1 VKGRDEYRVKAL
13 ECVREAERLRDAGER
28 QKLLH
33 IAELYMALARRV
45 ADWRESRTTQRRSE
59 HYPEDA

>member
-1 VKGRDEYRVKAL
+1 MKGRDEYRVKAL

-45 ADWRESRTTQRRSE
+45 ADWRRTTRRRSE

>member
-1 VKGRDEYRVKAL
+1 MKGRDEYRVKAL

-33 IAELYMALARRV
+33 IAGLYMALARRV